1 MLVHDLQTFLSKFTE
16 GAKKG
21 TNGNALSHAKLYVER
36 DGYLEEIKRMEVH
49 ESNIIGQ
56 PGHRLVLK
64 TQTEKKFAIAD
75 SLKKDS

>member
-16 GAKKG
+16 GSKQG
-21 TNGNALSHAKLYVER
+21 SNGNALSHAKLYVER

-64 TQTEKKFAIAD
+64 TQKEKVFKLEE
-75 SLKKDS
+75 SLKKDY